1 MKVTPMQ
8 TDPLKDFGL
17 RLVEIRKQKGYSQ
30 EKLALDSGIARS
42 YLSGVERGKRNIAL
56 INIHKLADV
65 LGVPA
70 SALLEKPTTA

>member
-1 MKVTPMQ
+1 M

-17 RLVEIRKQKGYSQ
+17 RLAQIRKQQAISQ

-42 YLSGVERGKRNIAL
+42 YLSGVERGKRNISL
-56 INIHKLADV
+56 LNIHKLAET

-70 SALLEKPTTA
+70 STLLEPPE